1 MCSPAALP
9 TADHRPAPSATGA
22 GRNVAEPLISGRQAR
37 YLGRYPSIRTLHTV
51 FSPSDVPRL
60 AAVELR
66 NIRGFEHLRLPLA
79 GSTSS
84 LRPNAL
90 PRDHAA
96 VVIGRNG
103 TNKSTLLRAIA
114 IGVASLSDASAMLS
128 TPLGSLISAGTTEAD
143 IRLTYA
149 YRTGHTVVAK
159 KTLVRTA
166 RGADEIRSND
176 GPAADELDLLVCGYG
191 AARGITG
198 TDPGREY
205 RVFDSV
211 ATLFDYRRELLAPEL
226 TLRRLGD

>member
-1 MCSPAALP
+1 HAGPDHERLAEP
-9 TADHRPAPSATGA
+9 PEHRPPERGQYDIIGSARGETCWRGGRCRVITDVLPGGTSYGRPSACPQRDGCRAERRGA
-22 GRNVAEPLISGRQAR
+22 TDRRRQAR
-37 YLGRYPSIRTLHTV
+37 YLRRYPSIRTLHTV

-128 TPLGSLISAGTTEAD
+128 TPLGSLIRAGTTEAD
-143 IRLTYA
+143 IRLTYT
-149 YRTGHTVVAK
+149 YRNDHTVVANK
-159 KTLVRTA
+159 KLARTA
-166 RGADEIRSND
+166 RGADEIRSSD
-176 GPAADELDLLVCGYG
+176 GPSA
-191 AARGITG
+191 
-198 TDPGREY
+198 GR
-205 RVFDSV
+205 
-211 ATLFDYRRELLAPEL
+211 T
-226 TLRRLGD
+226 